1 MIFTFMKKIIAFLLI
16 LSSLTSFSQRKYKKE
31 FSFSNDNDLYISLSQ
46 DRYYTNGMFFTY
58 RYLSNKTNKKV
69 EKKIYELQ
77 LGHKMYTP
85 FKATVQTHGEH
96 DRPFASYL
104 YGNFGINYFLKNN
117 NILKTSLEIGVV
129 GPASL
134 GQELQDFIHD
144 IYGFRKAIGWKYQIK
159 NAFALNFNTSFTTPL
174 FKDKSN
180 YYDINW
186 TNNASI
192 GTVFTNMSS
201 GFYGRIG
208 LKPLQKLVN
217 SIAFNSN
224 LNDKNSKF
232 NNEIESFIYIK
243 PMVSYILYDATIQGS
258 FLNTGSPITYSVM
271 PFMFSTEIGIRFTAN
286 RFNLG
291 YTIHY
296 HTKKLK
302 SIQVPSGNF
311 YGSIQINYQ
320 FN

>member
-1 MIFTFMKKIIAFLLI
+1 MKKIIAFLLI
-16 LSSLTSFSQRKYKKE
+16 LFSLSSFSQRKYDKE
-31 FSFSNDNDLYISLSQ
+31 FSFSNDNDLFISLSQ

-58 RYLSNKTNKKV
+58 RYLSNKTSKKI

-85 FKATVQTHGEH
+85 YKATVQTLGEH
-96 DRPFASYL
+96 DRPFASYI
-104 YGNFGINYFLKNN
+104 YGSFGINYFVKEN
-117 NILKTSLEIGVV
+117 NILKTSIEIGSI

-159 NAFALNFNTSFTTPL
+159 NAFALNLNTSFTTQIL
-174 FKDKSN
+174 KDKSN
-180 YYDINW
+180 NYDLNW
-186 TNNASI
+186 TSNASF
-192 GTVFTNMSS
+192 GTVFTNISS

-208 LKPLQKLVN
+208 LKPLQNLVN

-224 LNDKNSKF
+224 LNAKNSKY

-243 PMVSYILYDATIQGS
+243 PMVSYVLYDATIQGS
-258 FLNTGSPITYSVM
+258 FLNTRSPITYSVM
-271 PFMFSTEIGIRFTAN
+271 PFKFSTEIGIRFTAN

-291 YTIHY
+291 YTIYY

-302 SIQVPSGNF
+302 SLQVPTGNF
-311 YGSIQINYQ
+311 YGNIQINYQ

>member
-1 MIFTFMKKIIAFLLI
+1 MKKIIAFLLV
-16 LSSLTSFSQRKYKKE
+16 LFSLTSFSQRKYKKE

-58 RYLSNKTNKKV
+58 RFLSNLSNKKV

-77 LGHKMYTP
+77 IGHRMYTP
-85 FKATVQTHGEH
+85 FKATVQTRGQQ

-104 YGNFGINYFLKNN
+104 FGAFGINYFFKKSSILKN
-117 NILKTSLEIGVV
+117 SLEIGII
-129 GPASL
+129 GPAAL
-134 GQELQDFIHD
+134 GRELQDFIHD

-159 NAFALNFNTSFTTPL
+159 NAFALNFNTSFTKPL
-174 FKDKSN
+174 LKNKSK
-180 YYDINW
+180 YYDLNW
-186 TNNASI
+186 TNKATL
-192 GTVFTNMSS
+192 GTVFTNISS

-208 LKPLQKLVN
+208 LKPLQNLVN

-224 LNDKNSKF
+224 LNNNNSKF
-232 NNEIESFIYIK
+232 NNEIESFIYIR
-243 PMVSYILYDATIQGS
+243 PMVNYILYDATIQGS
-258 FLNTGSPITYSVM
+258 FLNKNSPITYPVT
-271 PFMFSTEIGIRFTAN
+271 PIVFSTEIGIRFTAN

-291 YTIHY
+291 YTVHY

-302 SIQVPSGNF
+302 SIQVPQGNF
-311 YGSIQINYQ
+311 YGNIQINYQ